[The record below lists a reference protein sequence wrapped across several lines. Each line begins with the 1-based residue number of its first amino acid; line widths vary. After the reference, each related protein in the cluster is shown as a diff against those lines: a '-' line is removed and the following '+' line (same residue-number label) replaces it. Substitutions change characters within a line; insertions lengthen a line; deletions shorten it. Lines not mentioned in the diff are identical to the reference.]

1 MNDVTS
7 RQDDDKV
14 DLGELALA
22 IWSGRLVITATTIAA
37 VLVAGL
43 YAYSAEPKYMAEA
56 VFELKSASS
65 KPPIPSEAAAFA
77 AMAGVSL
84 EGDQSKGIFDRL
96 VGRDF
101 IQRLSADLSLEADPY
116 FNPPRELV
124 STFSV
129 ASLKL
134 ALGLGSDADLS
145 TSAQHNVTRS
155 YLDAVSVSETKNGSI
170 KVGVVHKSAEQAAE
184 IANGIVTRVLDELA
198 SEQKQE
204 HSNQLSYLSDQLG
217 YALAQME
224 AAKKAVADF
233 ALANSLASPEAFAS
247 RSQAMFELR
256 ENLRRTRAMAAAV
269 SDLVDVMARA
279 KIPEAED
286 YAALRA
292 RAPIIDDVEFRR
304 LIGVPEALDAWEWP
318 PRARLQD
325 FASTL
330 RDRTARIERLVAE
343 LRDEAER
350 YASSTER
357 LASLE
362 REARVAEATYSVL
375 IEQVKAQA
383 LVTGYQGDMARLYQS
398 ATPPEHP
405 STPRMTL
412 ILALGAVF
420 GVLAGLGAALIAA
433 MRSGRLYSAALIAEA
448 SGAPLTVRAHALGRL
463 AVKAAKRLSEPVEKV
478 SGQGLSDLLVALK
491 AKASKVTL
499 IGATAPQIMSF
510 PAALWIAHRMKGQG
524 YRTAVLVLGEAIPR
538 DIEVV
543 DHGTIPTL
551 AHATLDGVSVLVPSR
566 RSTVYDL
573 LTSDTV
579 HSLLT
584 TENRTYDRVIIAAAS
599 DQAVAAARAFG
610 TEKLFTII
618 VTRQGQTLKSVLD
631 GLRGFATPDA
641 IVSLAK

>member
-1 MNDVTS
+1 
-7 RQDDDKV
+7 
-14 DLGELALA
+14 
-22 IWSGRLVITATTIAA
+22 
-37 VLVAGL
+37 
-43 YAYSAEPKYMAEA
+43 

-318 PRARLQD
+318 PRARLPGLCE
-325 FASTL
+325 S
-330 RDRTARIERLVAE
+330 RC
-343 LRDEAER
+343 
-350 YASSTER
+350 
-357 LASLE
+357 
-362 REARVAEATYSVL
+362 
-375 IEQVKAQA
+375 
-383 LVTGYQGDMARLYQS
+383 VTGPPGSS
-398 ATPPEHP
+398 AWLP
-405 STPRMTL
+405 
-412 ILALGAVF
+412 
-420 GVLAGLGAALIAA
+420 
-433 MRSGRLYSAALIAEA
+433 
-448 SGAPLTVRAHALGRL
+448 
-463 AVKAAKRLSEPVEKV
+463 
-478 SGQGLSDLLVALK
+478 
-491 AKASKVTL
+491 
-499 IGATAPQIMSF
+499 
-510 PAALWIAHRMKGQG
+510 
-524 YRTAVLVLGEAIPR
+524 
-538 DIEVV
+538 
-543 DHGTIPTL
+543 
-551 AHATLDGVSVLVPSR
+551 
-566 RSTVYDL
+566 
-573 LTSDTV
+573 
-579 HSLLT
+579 
-584 TENRTYDRVIIAAAS
+584 N
-599 DQAVAAARAFG
+599 
-610 TEKLFTII
+610 
-618 VTRQGQTLKSVLD
+618 
-631 GLRGFATPDA
+631 
-641 IVSLAK
+641 